1 MSSDLIFTTKIAYLN
16 YFSFHTLPVDD
27 GPSTQPLK
35 NEQKTN
41 HEKAVA
47 ENVEFGSLD
56 QLSSD
61 TMDDSL
67 EAAGIDVGVIKEIM
81 EYVDA

>member
-1 MSSDLIFTTKIAYLN
+1 MNHFRFN
-16 YFSFHTLPVDD
+16 TLPVDD
-27 GPSTQPLK
+27 GLSIQPT
-35 NEQKTN
+35 EFGPTH
-41 HEKAVA
+41 HEKAVT
-47 ENVEFGSLD
+47 ENDAFGSLD

>member
-1 MSSDLIFTTKIAYLN
+1 MNHYRFN
-16 YFSFHTLPVDD
+16 TLPVDED
-27 GPSTQPLK
+27 PTIQQTEFGQTH
-35 NEQKTN
+35 
-41 HEKAVA
+41 HEKAVT

-67 EAAGIDVGVIKEIM
+67 EAAGIDIGVIKEMM

>member
-1 MSSDLIFTTKIAYLN
+1 MNHYRFN
-16 YFSFHTLPVDD
+16 TLPVDVD
-27 GPSTQPLK
+27 PTIQPM
-35 NEQKTN
+35 EFGQTH
-41 HEKAVA
+41 HEKAVT

-56 QLSSD
+56 LLSSD